1 MGAPAPVVIVGAGL
15 AGFGVARELRK
26 LDKEVPIRM
35 VTADDGAF
43 YSKPNLSN
51 ALGWKKTPEQ
61 LVATPRATVAAQ
73 LGIEI
78 LDHVRVT
85 GILPEGGALLTSDGR
100 IEYGKLVLAVG
111 AQPIRLPIEG
121 SGAGEILSV
130 NHLDD
135 YAVFRRMLA
144 GKRRVAIL
152 GGGLIGCE
160 FANDLAGAGFA
171 VEVFDVAPQALG
183 RLLPPRASAFFGA
196 GLAAAGVRFR
206 FGTSIGRVDKEGGGY
221 ALLDLNGRSF
231 QADLVLSAVGLRP
244 ETVLARS
251 AALSINRGIV
261 VDGMLRSSNMD
272 VYAVGDCAEVNG
284 LVLPFVLPIMQ
295 QARALAKTLAGTPT
309 PVSYPAMPVV
319 VKTPACPTVVCPPP
333 VGATG
338 EWREETTA
346 TGVRGLFEDANGKPL
361 GFALV
366 GSASAEKQ
374 ALTLQMPAWL

>member
-1 MGAPAPVVIVGAGL
+1 MAAAAPVVIVGAGL

-26 LDKEVPIRM
+26 LDREVPVRM

-51 ALGWKKTPEQ
+51 ALAWKKTPEQ
-61 LVATPRATVAAQ
+61 LVATPRANVAAQ

-85 GILPEGGALLTSDGR
+85 GILPEERALATSDGR
-100 IEYGKLVLAVG
+100 LEYGKLVLAVG

-121 SGAGEILSV
+121 SGASEILAV

-135 YAVFRRMLA
+135 YVVFRRLLA

-196 GLAAAGVRFR
+196 GLADAGVRFR
-206 FGTSIGRVDKEGGGY
+206 FGTSIARVDKEGEAY
-221 ALLDLNGRSF
+221 ALRDSNGRSF
-231 QADLVLSAVGLRP
+231 AADLVLSAVGLRS
-244 ETVLARS
+244 ETALARS
-251 AALSINRGIV
+251 ASLEVNRGIV
-261 VDGMLRSSNMD
+261 VDAMLRSSNMD
-272 VYAVGDCAEVNG
+272 VHAVGDCAEVNG

-333 VGATG
+333 AGASG
-338 EWREETTA
+338 EWREEETG
-346 TGVRGLFEDANGKPL
+346 TGVRAVFEAADGTPL
-361 GFALV
+361 GFALT
-366 GSASAEKQ
+366 GSATAEKQ
-374 ALTLQMPAWL
+374 SLAARMPNWL